1 MKKLNSGELNQRIQ
15 IFANSDTLNEYNEP
29 VSGLEL
35 YWDTSAKV
43 QPVKSSRYLQANQEV
58 LKPVYSFTI
67 RNRQDKHI
75 SVDDVVRWKGD
86 DGVVLSVEVDMVY
99 WEYVTIL
106 CKFERIPGSVE
117 SVFAIAPPVNGKIQ
131 VLSTGD

>member
-15 IFANSDTLNEYNEP
+15 IFANADTLNEYGEP
-29 VSGLEL
+29 VPGLEL

-43 QPVKSSRYLQANQEV
+43 QPVRSARNLQANQEV
-58 LKPVYSFTI
+58 LKPVYSFTV
-67 RNRQDKHI
+67 RNRRDKHI
-75 SVDDVVRWKGD
+75 SADDVVRWKGD

-99 WEYVTIL
+99 FEYLTIL

-117 SVFAIAPPVNGKIQ
+117 TVFAIGPDIDGVTQ
-131 VLSTGD
+131 VLGTGS